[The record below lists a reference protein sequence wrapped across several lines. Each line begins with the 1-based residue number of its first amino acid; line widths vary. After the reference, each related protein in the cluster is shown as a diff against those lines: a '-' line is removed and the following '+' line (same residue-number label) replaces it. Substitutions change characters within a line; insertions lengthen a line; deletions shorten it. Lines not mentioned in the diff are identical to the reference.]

1 MNFKEVVE
9 DADHVIVITVHGNG
23 VALSFSDGLDE
34 MQVLD
39 YLSFATAAMYETAE
53 EGTSRPR
60 KH

>member
-1 MNFKEVVE
+1 MEFKQLVQ
-9 DADHVIVITVHGNG
+9 DADHVIVITIHGG
-23 VALSFSDGLDE
+23 ELALSFSDGLDQ

-39 YLSFATAAMYETAE
+39 YLSFATAEMYLTAD